1 MEIARVALRRHGK
14 GWGVEVTLKEGGVR
28 RYRYGSEAQARYFA
42 AIFELGPRWL
52 PPVTRRSRRRSRAG
66 ASSAGRAA
74 SGPTQATGGPGI
86 AGPRVGVPERLRT
99 C

>member
-1 MEIARVALRRHGK
+1 MEIARVALRRRGK

-42 AIFELGPRWL
+42 AVFALGPRWL
-52 PPVTRRSRRRSRAG
+52 PPVSRGQRRRGSRAE

-74 SGPTQATGGPGI
+74 SVPG
-86 AGPRVGVPERLRT
+86 
-99 C
+99 

>member
-1 MEIARVALRRHGK
+1 MEIARVALRRRGK

-42 AIFELGPRWL
+42 AVFALGPRWL
-52 PPVTRRSRRRSRAG
+52 PPVPPSRRRR
-66 ASSAGRAA
+66 
-74 SGPTQATGGPGI
+74 
-86 AGPRVGVPERLRT
+86 GVPERLRT

>member
-14 GWGVEVTLKEGGVR
+14 SWGVEVTLKEGGVR

-52 PPVTRRSRRRSRAG
+52 PPEPRRGRRRSRAG
-66 ASSAGRAA
+66 APSSGRAA
-74 SGPTQATGGPGI
+74 SGPG
-86 AGPRVGVPERLRT
+86 
-99 C
+99 